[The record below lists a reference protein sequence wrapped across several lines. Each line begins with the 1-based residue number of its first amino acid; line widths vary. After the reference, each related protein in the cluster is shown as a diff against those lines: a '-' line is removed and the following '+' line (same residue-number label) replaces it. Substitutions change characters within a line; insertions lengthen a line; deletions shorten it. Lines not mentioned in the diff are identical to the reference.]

1 MRKPRTNPRAIPN
14 YVFRPVRILNEHKLF
29 KGTLFDRVKMYIRIE
44 FEDISSAKTKET
56 QELFFSIPNGMFLTS
71 SNAHMLSSKEIRDA
85 VGKSVVFWH
94 LDVDILNK
102 HYGGVMNCLNAL
114 VKYSGVSRVDILPIE
129 GHYDT
134 FIGKFDDL
142 FAILM
147 RYMNEV

>member
-1 MRKPRTNPRAIPN
+1 
-14 YVFRPVRILNEHKLF
+14 
-29 KGTLFDRVKMYIRIE
+29 MYIRIE
-44 FEDISSAKTKET
+44 FEDVESVKTKET

-71 SNAHMLSSKEIRDA
+71 SNAHMLSSKEMRDV

-94 LDVDILNK
+94 LDIDILNK
-102 HYGGVMNCLNAL
+102 HYGGVMRCLNGL
-114 VKYSGVSRVDILPIE
+114 LTYPGVSRVDILPIE

-147 RYMNEV
+147 RYINGV